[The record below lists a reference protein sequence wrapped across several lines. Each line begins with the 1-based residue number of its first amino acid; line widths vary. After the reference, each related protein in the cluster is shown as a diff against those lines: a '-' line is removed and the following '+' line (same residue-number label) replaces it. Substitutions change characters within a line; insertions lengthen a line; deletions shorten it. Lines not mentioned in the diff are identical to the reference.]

1 MRIFLTAVLLVTTGM
16 LHAQPTIKN
25 VDFTQKGDKIYIS
38 YDLHGQGTYMLS
50 LYYSMNKGVSWKGP
64 VESVRDELSEVI
76 PGEGKQIV
84 WNVLNDRDWLIAENL
99 KIKIRETPKKGTL
112 TDSRDGQTY
121 KWVRIGDQVWMAE
134 NLNYPQSA
142 HGNDWCYNKKSS
154 NCDTYGR
161 LYDWDALLQRDS
173 SSNNNPSGVQGICP
187 DGWHVPSDAEWKELE
202 MELGMSQSEADK
214 TGYRGTNE
222 GSQLAGNASPWN
234 DDKLTNNS
242 VFGST
247 GFTALPDGY
256 RGSDGNF
263 YGIGNYSYWWSSTE
277 KSLTEGWYRTLGYNN
292 SKVNRGSIHKGSG
305 FSVRCVRD

>member
-25 VDFTQKGDKIYIS
+25 VDFTQKQDKIYIS
-38 YDLHGQGTYMLS
+38 YDLHGQGKYMLS
-50 LYYSMNKGVSWKGP
+50 LYYSMNKGASWKGS
-64 VESVRDELSEVI
+64 VESVRDELSEVS

-99 KIKIRETPKKGTL
+99 KIKIRETPKEGTF
-112 TDSRDGQTY
+112 TDPRDGQTY

-134 NLNYPQSA
+134 NLNYDQST
-142 HGNDWCYNKKSS
+142 HGNDWCYNQKSS

-173 SSNNNPSGVQGICP
+173 TSNNNPSGVQGVCP

-202 MELGMSQSEADK
+202 EELGMSQSEADK

-222 GSQLAGNASPWN
+222 GSQLAGNASPWKN
-234 DDKLTNNS
+234 DKLINNS
-242 VFGST
+242 EFGST
-247 GFTALPDGY
+247 GFAALPDGY

-263 YGIGNYSYWWSSTE
+263 YGIGNYGYWWSSTE
-277 KSLTEGWYRTLGYNN
+277 KSLTESWYRTLGYNN
-292 SKVNRGSIHKGSG
+292 SNVNRGSTNKGSG